1 MELINSRKLVLS
13 DILKGKKRVALG
25 GHVRPDGD
33 CVGSSMG
40 LYLYLKEQYPDIHT
54 DVYLEDIPEAYR
66 MIKGTD
72 EVKTQINDSDVYD
85 LFICLDCGDV
95 QRLGFSGPLF
105 EHAKETLCIDHHI
118 SNDAFADH
126 NYIVPDA
133 SSTSELVYTV
143 LDRDKI
149 SFHSAE
155 ALYMGIVHDTG
166 VFQYSC
172 TSPETMEI
180 AADLMRKGINGN
192 EIIDKTYY
200 EKTYI
205 QNQILGRALLES
217 MLIMDKKCIVSVIR
231 QKSMEFFQAKPS
243 DLEGIV
249 SQLRLTKG
257 VEVAIFLHE
266 LSPQKFKVSLRSKGK
281 VDVSEIAKFYGG
293 GGHVRAAGV
302 TMEGSSHDVINNITA
317 RIALQLKHEHE
328 EEQVGEQ

>member
-1 MELINSRKLVLS
+1 MKIILE
-13 DILKGKKRVALG
+13 DIMRGKRRVALG

-33 CVGSSMG
+33 CVGSCMG
-40 LYLYLKEQYPDIHT
+40 LYLYLKEQYPSVETHL
-54 DVYLEDIPEAYR
+54 YLEEVPEAYD
-66 MIKGTD
+66 I
-72 EVKTQINDSDVYD
+72 ISDTEQVRNRVNENEAYD
-85 LFICLDCGDV
+85 LFICLDCGDIA
-95 QRLGFSGPLF
+95 RLGFSRPLF

-118 SNDAFADH
+118 SNEAFADY

-133 SSTSELVYTV
+133 SSSSELVFTL
-143 LDRDKI
+143 LDEEKI
-149 SFHSAE
+149 SRSVAE
-155 ALYMGIVHDTG
+155 ALYMGIANDTG

-180 AADLMRKGINGN
+180 AAKLMRKGIDSNK
-192 EIIDKTYY
+192 IIEKTFY

-231 QKSMEFFQAKPS
+231 KHSMDFFQAKPT

-249 SQLRLTKG
+249 SQLRQTKG

-266 LSPQKFKVSLRSKGK
+266 IAPQKFKVSLRSKEL
-281 VDVSEIAKFYGG
+281 VDVSEIAKYYGG

-317 RIALQLKHEHE
+317 RIALQLKHDSE
-328 EEQVGEQ
+328 

>member
-1 MELINSRKLVLS
+1 MELKTDMSIELKE
-13 DILKGKKRVALG
+13 ILKGKRKVALG

-33 CVGSSMG
+33 CVGSCMG
-40 LYLYLKEQYPDIHT
+40 LYLFLKEEYPQIDT
-54 DVYLEDIPEAYR
+54 DVYLEPVPESYR
-66 MIKGTD
+66 MIAGTD
-72 EVKTQINDSDVYD
+72 EVKSEIAAQEPYD
-85 LFICLDCGDV
+85 LFICLDCGDE
-95 QRLGFSGPLF
+95 QRLGFSAPLF
-105 EHAKETLCIDHHI
+105 DAAKETLCIDHHV
-118 SNDAFADH
+118 SNDAFADS

-133 SSTSELVYTV
+133 SSTSELVYRL
-143 LDRDKI
+143 LDEEKI
-149 SFHSAE
+149 TKPVAE

-180 AADLMRKGINGN
+180 AASLMRKGINGS

-217 MLIMDKKCIVSVIR
+217 MLIMDKQCIVSVIR
-231 QKSMEFFQAKPS
+231 QRSMEFFQAEPS

-249 SQLRLTKG
+249 SQLRQTKG

-266 LSPQKFKVSLRSKGK
+266 MQPQLFKVSLRSKGK
-281 VDVSEIAKFYGG
+281 VDVSEIAKYFGG

-302 TMEGSSHDVINNITA
+302 TMKGSSHDVINNITG
-317 RIALQLKHEHE
+317 RIALQMKRMKEQE
-328 EEQVGEQ
+328 EKA

>member
-1 MELINSRKLVLS
+1 MELINSMKLVLS

-33 CVGSSMG
+33 CVGACMG
-40 LYLYLKEQYPDIHT
+40 LYLYLKDRYPDIHT
-54 DVYLEDIPEAYR
+54 DVYLEEVPEAYR
-66 MIKGTD
+66 MIQGTD
-72 EVKTQINDSDVYD
+72 EVKTQITDGDVYD
-85 LFICLDCGDV
+85 LFICLDCRDA

-143 LDRDKI
+143 LDKEKI
-149 SFHSAE
+149 SLPSAE

-217 MLIMDKKCIVSVIR
+217 MLVMDKKCIVSVIR
-231 QKSMEFFQAKPS
+231 QRSMEFFQAKPS

-249 SQLRLTKG
+249 SQLRQTKG

-281 VDVSEIAKFYGG
+281 VDVSDIAKFYGG

-317 RIALQLKHEHE
+317 RIALQLKHEGE
-328 EEQVGEQ
+328 QVEEQ

>member
-1 MELINSRKLVLS
+1 MELINSMKLVLS

-33 CVGSSMG
+33 CVGACMG
-40 LYLYLKEQYPDIHT
+40 LYLYLKDRYPDIHT
-54 DVYLEDIPEAYR
+54 DVYLEEVPEAYR
-66 MIKGTD
+66 MIQGTD
-72 EVKTQINDSDVYD
+72 EVKTQITDGDVYD
-85 LFICLDCGDV
+85 LFICLDCGDA

-143 LDRDKI
+143 LDKEKI
-149 SFHSAE
+149 SLPSAE

-217 MLIMDKKCIVSVIR
+217 MLVMDKKCIVSVIR
-231 QKSMEFFQAKPS
+231 QRSMEFFQAKPS

-249 SQLRLTKG
+249 SQLRQTKG

-266 LSPQKFKVSLRSKGK
+266 LNPQKFKVSLRSKGK
-281 VDVSEIAKFYGG
+281 VDVSDIAKFYGG

-317 RIALQLKHEHE
+317 RIALQLKHEGE
-328 EEQVGEQ
+328 QVEEQ

>member
-1 MELINSRKLVLS
+1 MELRTNMKIVLD
-13 DILKGKKRVALG
+13 DIMREKHKVALG

-33 CVGSSMG
+33 CVGSCMG
-40 LYLYLKEQYPDIHT
+40 LYLYLKEQYPEVET
-54 DVYLEDIPEAYR
+54 DLYLEEVPEAFD
-66 MIKGTD
+66 IIEATD
-72 EVKTQINDSDVYD
+72 EVKTQINESDVYD
-85 LFICLDCGDV
+85 LFICLDCGDA
-95 QRLGFSGPLF
+95 QRLGFSRPLF
-105 EHAKETLCIDHHI
+105 ERAGETFCIDHHI

-133 SSTSELVYTV
+133 SSTSELVFTL
-143 LDRDKI
+143 LDAGKI
-149 SFHSAE
+149 SRSAAE
-155 ALYMGIVHDTG
+155 ALYMGIAHDTG

-180 AADLMRKGINGN
+180 AAELMRKGIDSNR
-192 EIIDKTYY
+192 IIEKTYY

-231 QKSMEFFQAKPS
+231 KHSMEFFQAKPS

-249 SQLRLTKG
+249 SQLRQTKG

-266 LSPQKFKVSLRSKGK
+266 IAPQKFKVSLRSKEQI
-281 VDVSEIAKFYGG
+281 DVSEIAQYYGG

-302 TMEGSSHDVINNITA
+302 IMEGSSHDVINNITA
-317 RIALQLKHEHE
+317 RIALQMKPES
-328 EEQVGEQ
+328 EQDVPS

>member
-1 MELINSRKLVLS
+1 MELRNSMKIVLN
-13 DILKGKKRVALG
+13 DILKGKSRIALG

-33 CVGSSMG
+33 CVGSCMG
-40 LYLYLKEQYPDIHT
+40 LYLYLKDEYPQIST
-54 DVYLEDIPEAYR
+54 DVYLEEVPEAYR

-72 EVKTQINDSDVYD
+72 EVKSQIADGDIYD
-85 LFICLDCGDV
+85 LFICLDCGDA

-105 EHAKETLCIDHHI
+105 ENAKETVCIDHHI
-118 SNDAFADH
+118 SNEAFADH

-133 SSTSELVYTV
+133 SSTSELVYTL
-143 LDRDKI
+143 LDDEKI
-149 SFHSAE
+149 SRAAAE
-155 ALYMGIVHDTG
+155 ALYMGIAHDTG

-172 TSPETMEI
+172 TSPETMET
-180 AADLMRKGINGN
+180 AANLMRKGINGS

-231 QKSMEFFQAKPS
+231 QKSMEFFQAEPS

-249 SQLRLTKG
+249 SQLRQTKG

-266 LSPQKFKVSLRSKGK
+266 ISPQKFKVSLRSKGK
-281 VDVSEIAKFYGG
+281 VDVSEIAKYYGG

-317 RIALQLKHEHE
+317 RIAIQLNHE
-328 EEQVGEQ
+328 EEQDEEK

>member
-1 MELINSRKLVLS
+1 MELNDSMKIVLN

-33 CVGSSMG
+33 CVGSCMG
-40 LYLYLKEQYPDIHT
+40 LYHYLKEQYPEIGT
-54 DVYLEDIPEAYR
+54 DVYLEEVPEAYR
-66 MIKGTD
+66 MIKDTD
-72 EVKTQINDSDVYD
+72 EVKTQITDGDVYD
-85 LFICLDCGDV
+85 LFICLDCGDM
-95 QRLGFSGPLF
+95 QRLGFSMPLF
-105 EHAKETLCIDHHI
+105 ENAKETLCVDHHI
-118 SNDAFADH
+118 SNDAFADN
-126 NYIVPDA
+126 NYVVPEA
-133 SSTSELVYTV
+133 SSTSELIYTL
-143 LDRDKI
+143 LDAEKI
-149 SFHSAE
+149 SCASAE

-180 AADLMRKGINGN
+180 AADLMRKGINGS
-192 EIIDKTYY
+192 EIIDKTYF

-231 QKSMEFFQAKPS
+231 QKSMKFFQAKPS

-249 SQLRLTKG
+249 SQLRQTKG

-266 LSPQKFKVSLRSKGK
+266 ISPQKFKVSLRSKGK
-281 VDVSEIAKFYGG
+281 VDVSEIAKYFGG

-317 RIALQLKHEHE
+317 RIVLQLKHEEQDE
-328 EEQVGEQ
+328 EK